1 MISGACNHV
10 GGPLGRG
17 TLVGDYVTCP
27 WHQWRFHRA
36 TAKGEPGYE
45 EDAVPAFAIKIENG
59 HVFIDLN
66 SGTARTHKKREPH
79 PLARPSERAPGLVR
93 VVGVSTTAM
102 DSAYPRRSTSERL
115 LEIRLKKRAR
125 C

>member
-1 MISGACNHV
+1 M
-10 GGPLGRG
+10 
-17 TLVGDYVTCP
+17 
-27 WHQWRFHRA
+27 
-36 TAKGEPGYE
+36 
-45 EDAVPAFAIKIENG
+45 PAFAIKIENG

-79 PLARPSERAPGLVR
+79 SLARPSERAPGPVR
-93 VVGVSTTAM
+93 VVSVSTTAM